1 MTLNI
6 KSKLIGSF
14 VVASTLLVAVGGVG
28 FFSLNKVNKNLDYIK
43 KHNVQAFLAIG
54 AISDGFLSIDSSEKT
69 LINPRISLQER
80 ESQYLKLK
88 NSWAQ
93 IGAAREAYENINF
106 EENDK
111 KNWVKFTNAFDAW
124 KSGHEKLI
132 EILKR
137 WESDKNNKT
146 IEEASLQALDLNA
159 VSAGPI
165 LMIIDEIR
173 QENNKD
179 IEEINDKSL
188 RDSRIAVISLLAA
201 ICSGLLLS
209 ILFGYLI
216 NRSISTPLSLVNKVV
231 HEISDGD
238 LRSSVGYIKNDEFG
252 SLSQNINTLTTK
264 INAVLAKVQNAT
276 DELNNSSHEMSST
289 SEAFA
294 ENAQGQ
300 SATTEELT
308 ATVEQISA
316 GMEQITVNAKNQN
329 DSLNNLI
336 GTIKVL
342 SDSITEFD
350 HIIEGSIQKTESISN
365 EARSGEISLKEMNES
380 MARILES
387 SNAMTNIVKMISDIS
402 DQINLLS
409 LNAAIEAARAG
420 ESGRGFAVVAD
431 EVSKLAEQTASSIK
445 EIDTL
450 IKKTSSEING
460 GMEKTRISIQ
470 ITGGIIEGVSQIADM
485 INGISEN
492 MKGQISTNRDINAGI
507 SNVLN
512 LSDQITVATEEQ
524 KIAAIEIT
532 KSITNMNE
540 MAQNNAAGAEELAGN
555 SVSMTKLAAKLKEEI
570 FYFKTK

>member
-6 KSKLIGSF
+6 KSKLTGSF
-14 VVASTLLVAVGGVG
+14 IITSILLLIVGGVG
-28 FFSLNKVNKNLDYIK
+28 FFSLIKINGNLNRIK
-43 KHNVQAFLAIG
+43 DHNIQALLAVS
-54 AISDGFLSIDSSEKT
+54 AISDGFLTIDSAEKT
-69 LINPRISLQER
+69 LINPRISRQER
-80 ESQYLKLK
+80 DSQYARLKD
-88 NSWAQ
+88 SWAQ
-93 IGAAREAYENINF
+93 INGAREAYEQIDTD
-106 EENDK
+106 ESDK
-111 KNWVKFTNAFDAW
+111 KNWEKFTNAFDAW
-124 KSGHEKLI
+124 KSGHEKLL

-137 WESDKNNKT
+137 WETDKKDKT
-146 IEEASLQALDLNA
+146 LEEASLQALDLNA

-165 LMIIDEIR
+165 LMMIDEIR
-173 QENNKD
+173 KENHND
-179 IEEINDKSL
+179 VEEIKDKSQ

-201 ICSGLLLS
+201 TFSGLFLAAMFG
-209 ILFGYLI
+209 ILI
-216 NRSISTPLSLVNKVV
+216 IRNISKPLSLVNLTV
-231 HEISDGD
+231 HEISDGN
-238 LRSSVGYIKNDEFG
+238 LRSSVDYFKNDEFG

-264 INAVLAKVQNAT
+264 INTVLAKVQYAT
-276 DELNNSSHEMSST
+276 DELNNSSREMSST
-289 SEAFA
+289 SEVFA

-300 SATTEELT
+300 SATTEEIT

-316 GMEQITVNAKNQN
+316 GMEQITTNAKNQN
-329 DSLNNLI
+329 DSLNNLT
-336 GTIKVL
+336 GVIKIL
-342 SDSITEFD
+342 SDSITELN
-350 HIIEGSIQKTESISN
+350 HIIERSIQKTESISN
-365 EARSGEISLKEMNES
+365 EARSGEVSLKEMNES

-460 GMEKTRISIQ
+460 GMEKTRTSIA
-470 ITGGIIEGVSQIADM
+470 ITGGIIEGVGQIADM

-492 MKGQISTNRDINAGI
+492 MKSQIRTNNDINTGI
-507 SNVLN
+507 SNVLD
-512 LSDQITVATEEQ
+512 LSDQIKIATEEQ
-524 KIAAIEIT
+524 KIAAVEIT

-555 SVSMTKLAAKLKEEI
+555 SISMTKLAEKLKEEI
-570 FYFKTK
+570 LYFKTK